1 MKKIVSLIVMIG
13 MILSASAAVF
23 AESSL
28 IQTDEKLNAS
38 FATEM
43 PAGFQLKDLKNNSEE
58 TPVFSGGALNIGG
71 NPRYA
76 LLSENSCYDMS
87 AYSSYEIVYE
97 CELPATTNYAYF
109 IFGDYNAETS
119 ISNSN
124 DPLAGV
130 AVSKSYAVGISP
142 GNSSNNAKYKF
153 YKKSNQAAETELS
166 KSLAGASFKYTLK
179 VDLTK
184 TENNVF
190 FYAGNELIFTESD
203 ASPITLAKAAIK
215 TNYAKANVKNI
226 TLIGHKDYGIK
237 YKIDGVS
244 AAQMGVGTISAELP
258 RPVVSSKAQVVFAMY
273 NADGNL
279 VNAKIVQED
288 ELENDEITLFTSDS
302 AQNTL
307 RAFIWDSLDSMNPQ
321 VDDAGN
327 GLAAVKENHQ

>member
-109 IFGDYNAETS
+109 IFGDYSSGS
-119 ISNSN
+119 IHNS
-124 DPLAGV
+124 DTPLAGN
-130 AVSKSYAVGISP
+130 AVEKSYAVGISP

-244 AAQMGVGTISAELP
+244 AAQMGVGTISAKLP
-258 RPVVSSKAQVVFAMY
+258 KAVVSGKAVVFAMY

-279 VNAKIVQED
+279 LNAKIVSQED
-288 ELENDEITLFTSDS
+288 LESEEITLFPSDS

>member
-28 IQTDEKLNAS
+28 IQTDEKLNVS

-43 PAGFQLKDLKNNSEE
+43 PAGFQLKNLKNNSEE

-244 AAQMGVGTISAELP
+244 AAQMGVGTISAKLP
-258 RPVVSSKAQVVFAMY
+258 KAVVSGKAVVFAMY

-279 VNAKIVQED
+279 LNAKIVSQED
-288 ELENDEITLFTSDS
+288 LESEKITLFPSDS

>member
-1 MKKIVSLIVMIG
+1 MKKIVSLIVTVS
-13 MILSASAAVF
+13 MILSASTAVF

-38 FATEM
+38 FANAL
-43 PAGFQLKDLKNNSEE
+43 PAGFQLKNLKSGSVED
-58 TPVFSGGALNIGG
+58 PVFSDGVLNIGG

-76 LLSENSCYDMS
+76 LSSDTVYDMS

-97 CELPATTNYAYF
+97 SALPATQNYTYF

-119 ISNSN
+119 ISDSN
-124 DPLAGV
+124 DPLAGG

-153 YKKSNQAAETELS
+153 YKKSNQATETELS
-166 KSLAGASFKYTLK
+166 KSLAGTLNKYTLK

-184 TENNVF
+184 TANNVS
-190 FYAGNELIFTESD
+190 FYAGDELIFTDSD
-203 ASPITLAKAAIK
+203 ETPVTLAKAAIK

-226 TLIGHKDYGIK
+226 TLIGYKDYGIK

-244 AAQMGVGTISAELP
+244 AAQMGEGTISAVLP
-258 RPVVSSKAQVVFAMY
+258 KAVVSSKLSVIFAMY
-273 NADGNL
+273 DADGNL
-279 VNAKIVQED
+279 LNAKIVRKD
-288 ELENDEITLFTSDS
+288 ELENNEIKLFTSDS
-302 AQNTL
+302 EQNTL

-321 VDDAGN
+321 VDDTGN
-327 GLAAVKENHQ
+327 GLPAAMN

>member
-43 PAGFQLKDLKNNSEE
+43 PAGFQLKNLKGTAE
-58 TPVFSGGALNIGG
+58 TPVFSDSALNIG
-71 NPRYA
+71 NSARYA
-76 LLSENSCYDMS
+76 LFSDTVYDMR

-97 CELPATTNYAYF
+97 CNLSANTTNYTYF
-109 IFGDYNAETS
+109 IFGDYSSGS
-119 ISNSN
+119 IHNS
-124 DPLAGV
+124 DTPLAGN
-130 AVSKSYAVGISP
+130 AVEKSYAVGISP

-166 KSLAGASFKYTLK
+166 KSLAGTSFKYTLK

-184 TENNVF
+184 KESNVS
-190 FYAGNELIFTESD
+190 FYAGDELIFTESD
-203 ASPITLAKAAIK
+203 ASPITSAKVAIK
-215 TNYAKANVKNI
+215 TCYARANVKNI

>member
-28 IQTDEKLNAS
+28 IQTDEKLNVS
-38 FATEM
+38 FEEKM
-43 PAGFQLKDLKNNSEE
+43 PAGFQLKNLKGTEE
-58 TPVFSGGALNIGG
+58 TPVFSDSALNIGG

-97 CELPATTNYAYF
+97 CALSATQNYTYF
-109 IFGDYNAETS
+109 IFGDYNAKTS
-119 ISNSN
+119 IADSN
-124 DPLAGV
+124 DPLAGN
-130 AVSKSYAVGISP
+130 AVEKSYAVGISP

-153 YKKSNQAAETELS
+153 YKKSNQAAETSLS
-166 KSLAGASFKYTLK
+166 KSLAGTSFKYTLK

-184 TENNVF
+184 TENNVS
-190 FYAGNELIFTESD
+190 FYAGDELIFTDSD
-203 ASPITLAKAAIK
+203 ENPITLAKVAIK

-226 TLIGHKDYGIK
+226 TLIGHKDYRIA

-244 AAQMGVGTISAELP
+244 AAQMGTGTISAVLP
-258 RPVVSSKAQVVFAMY
+258 KAVVSSKAQVVFAMY

-279 VNAKIVQED
+279 LNAKIVSQE
-288 ELENDEITLFTSDS
+288 ELESDEITLFASDS